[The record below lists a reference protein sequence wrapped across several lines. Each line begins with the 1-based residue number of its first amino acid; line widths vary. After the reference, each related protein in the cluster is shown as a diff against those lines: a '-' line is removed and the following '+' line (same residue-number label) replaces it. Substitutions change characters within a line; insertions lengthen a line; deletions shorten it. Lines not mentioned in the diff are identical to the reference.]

1 MPKRWTEEE
10 DELLKQHGGRMPAEK
25 LVGFLQK
32 RTGITRTIAAIQIR
46 RNHLDPAWSA
56 DPVGYVPF
64 YDVAG
69 LGSDGKSYNDRA
81 FRQATEAGALKVRY
95 LGGRERMLVATWW
108 ADWWLV
114 NCARERE
121 EADRF
126 LEEGWLTTAEV
137 ARLLGFT
144 RRKATLILLH
154 YAQRQGAYTM
164 FANLQHQKLWDGRFV
179 WEPTAMRAAVQ
190 LFQLKMMKVKPA
202 GWWGIQRTSEELRV
216 PARALRPTATWLRK
230 LSFDEEVEMKVAG
243 LGQGYW
249 HPQQV
254 RAFRVKYAEVLDERR
269 RSYGMKSAAKRARR
283 LA

>member
-32 RTGITRTIAAIQIR
+32 RTGITRTIAAIQLR

-144 RRKATLILLH
+144 RRKATLMLLH
-154 YAQRQGAYTM
+154 YAHRNGAYTM
-164 FANLQHQKLWDGRFV
+164 FANVEHVRLWNGRCV
-179 WEPTAMRAAVQ
+179 WEPNGIRAAVQ
-190 LFQLKMMKVKPA
+190 LFRLKNARSKPA
-202 GWWGIQRTSEELRV
+202 GWWGIQRTSDELMV
-216 PARALRPTATWLRK
+216 PARALRPTALWLRN
-230 LSFDEEVEMKVAG
+230 LGFDEEVEMKTTG
-243 LGQGYW
+243 LGQAYW
-249 HPQQV
+249 NPQQV
-254 RAFRVKYAEVLDERR
+254 LAFRSKHAVVIDERR